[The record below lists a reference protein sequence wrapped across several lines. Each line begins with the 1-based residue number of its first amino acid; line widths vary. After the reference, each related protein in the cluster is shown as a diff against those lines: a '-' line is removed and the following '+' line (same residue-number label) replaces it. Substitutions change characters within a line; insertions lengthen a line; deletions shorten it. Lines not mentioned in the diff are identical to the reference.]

1 MPHAGSGARR
11 LPCRH
16 RSSPLHPSVGSTT
29 PTAVS
34 PGFLSFGSSL
44 LACCCC
50 SDHLADLPAGHRP
63 PSSHTPA
70 SPPRPPTR
78 HLPFPPPQACCPP
91 TTDYP
96 ETDST
101 VGYDYAS
108 DHQPFAAEQQD
119 VGAREMTYPAVDD
132 CYLDG
137 ASYLM
142 EAADNQE

>member
-91 TTDYP
+91 TTDY
-96 ETDST
+96 
-101 VGYDYAS
+101 
-108 DHQPFAAEQQD
+108 